1 VGVSDPKTQA
11 TAAIEKAQEALDEAL
26 SDLAKLPALD
36 TKAIGLSAHALANF
50 LTVSGAVVDLL
61 TRALQNYP
69 EPQVKVWLEALG
81 HSTNLMMNTVS
92 RLMNNTTGGEA
103 RLRIDDVSMPT
114 LVQRACA
121 YYQQSAEYKGIRL
134 TFSAADDVPP
144 IRTDR
149 VVVSA
154 VLDNLLS
161 NAVKYSPKGKRI
173 WVRVRGERGGVVCSV
188 QDEGPGLSR
197 EDHGRL
203 FQPGVRLGPVPSA
216 GEPSVGYGLAL
227 AKKFTETLGG
237 EISCASTKGE
247 GSTFTFWLPARLD
260 QASDRRPASAAS

>member
-1 VGVSDPKTQA
+1 VAVSDPKTQA

-50 LTVSGAVVDLL
+50 LTVSGAVVELL
-61 TRALQNYP
+61 QRALQNHP
-69 EPQVKVWLEALG
+69 EPQVKVWLQALG

-92 RLMNNTTGGEA
+92 RLMNNDAGGET
-103 RLRIDDVSMPT
+103 RLRLEDVALPT
-114 LVQRACA
+114 LVQRGCA
-121 YYQQSAEYKGIRL
+121 YYQQSAAYKGIQL
-134 TFSAADDVPP
+134 IFNAADDVQVV
-144 IRTDR
+144 RTDR

-154 VLDNLLS
+154 ILDNLLS

-173 WVRVRGERGGVVCSV
+173 WVRVRGERGGAVCSV

-197 EDHGRL
+197 EEQSRL

-227 AKKFTETLGG
+227 AKRFTEALGG
-237 EISCASTKGE
+237 EISCTSTKGE
-247 GSTFTFWLPARLD
+247 GATFAFWLPLRYE
-260 QASDRRPASAAS
+260 QASDRRPASVAS

>member
-1 VGVSDPKTQA
+1 MSDPKTQA
-11 TAAIEKAQEALDEAL
+11 TAAIEKAQVALDEAL
-26 SDLAKLPALD
+26 SDLAKLPAVD
-36 TKAIGLSAHALANF
+36 TKVIGLSAHALANF

-61 TRALQNYP
+61 QRALHNYP

-92 RLMNNTTGGEA
+92 RLMNNATGGEA
-103 RLRIDDVSMPT
+103 RLQLDDVAMPT

-121 YYQQSAEYKGIRL
+121 YYQQSAEYKGLRL
-134 TFSAADDVPP
+134 TLSTADDVPL

-154 VLDNLLS
+154 ILDNLLS
-161 NAVKYSPKGKRI
+161 NAVKYSPRGKRI
-173 WVRVRGERGGVVCSV
+173 WVRVRGERGGVACSV

-197 EDHGRL
+197 EEQSRL

-227 AKKFTETLGG
+227 AKRFTEALGG
-237 EISCASTKGE
+237 EISCTSTKGE
-247 GSTFTFWLPARLD
+247 GATFTFWLPARPD

>member
-1 VGVSDPKTQA
+1 MMDPKSQA

-26 SDLAKLPALD
+26 SDLAQLPALD

-61 TRALQNYP
+61 QRALQNYP
-69 EPQVKVWLEALG
+69 EPQVKVWLQALA
-81 HSTNLMMNTVS
+81 HSSNLMMNTVS
-92 RLMNNTTGGEA
+92 RLMNNATGGEA
-103 RLRIDDVSMPT
+103 RLRLEDVSISA
-114 LVQRACA
+114 LVQRGCA
-121 YYQQSAEYKGIRL
+121 YYQQSAEYKGIQL
-134 TFSAADDVPP
+134 SFSAAEDVPL

-154 VLDNLLS
+154 ILDNLLS

-197 EDHGRL
+197 EEQSRL

-247 GSTFTFWLPARLD
+247 GATFAFWLPLRPD
-260 QASDRRPASAAS
+260 QSDRRPASAAS

>member
-1 VGVSDPKTQA
+1 VAVSDPKTQA

-26 SDLAKLPALD
+26 SDLAKLPAVD
-36 TKAIGLSAHALANF
+36 TKVIGLSAHALANF
-50 LTVSGAVVDLL
+50 LTVSGAVVELL
-61 TRALQNYP
+61 QRALQNHP
-69 EPQVKVWLEALG
+69 EAQVKVWLEALG
-81 HSTNLMMNTVS
+81 HSTNLMMHTVS
-92 RLMNNTTGGEA
+92 RLMNNAAGGEA
-103 RLRIDDVSMPT
+103 RLQLDDVELPR

-121 YYQQSAEYKGIRL
+121 YYQQSADYKGIRL
-134 TFSAADDVPP
+134 TFSATDDVPS

-154 VLDNLLS
+154 ILDNLLS
-161 NAVKYSPKGKRI
+161 NAVKYSPKGKHI
-173 WVRVRGERGGVVCSV
+173 WVRVQGERGGAVCSV

-197 EDHGRL
+197 EEQSRL

-227 AKKFTETLGG
+227 AKRFADTLGG
-237 EISCASTKGE
+237 EISCMSTKGE
-247 GSTFTFWLPARLD
+247 GSTFAFWLPARHG